1 MRHLLLL
8 FSSLCSLFLTAQKTL
23 PTFDG
28 IVSDAEWINAE
39 KFNINYEI
47 EPGNNEPSTHETKVF
62 ITYSKTDLYVGFIA
76 YADMKKLRSSI
87 RNRDEGYL
95 DDNVMIGIDT
105 YGDGRY
111 MISLG
116 SNPEGNQLDLKF
128 SSSGDSDSSYN
139 LSFES
144 KASKHKNSY
153 HVELKIPFAVLQ
165 FNKADEMKWNVL
177 LYRSTYTDENR
188 SQNINFPIDLNN
200 PCLPCQTKSNITLKN
215 IESKN
220 RVSLLPYVFGGL
232 SGFQENENLS
242 YEKPF
247 GDVGLSGLFD
257 LNNTTSLEY
266 AINPDFSQVE
276 ADVSQIT
283 ANNTFAVFFE
293 ERRAYFNEGNDI
305 IDTRLNTVYTR
316 SINKPTF
323 SSKLITQGEKQR
335 IYWLAAYDEA
345 SPYLIAGENR
355 SYFGKGGAS
364 FSNVFRYQRTFD
376 RGSNIGFLTTNRF
389 FKEGGSGNTI
399 GVDGIY
405 RFKESYTASF
415 EFNKSITQEPIANWI
430 DENEQIKDKNTLL
443 DGEESQGDAFYFS
456 IQRNTKNWNSEIEY
470 EQYSPHYQTPIG
482 FVTQNSIRFLSVN
495 HGYQHFFNKKNYV
508 KQLGLYLGSI
518 ISYNYENL
526 LKYQEIGT
534 SIDLQLSGNIETGIE
549 YNFIISEEF
558 EGFNGTNMNDLE
570 FFVSYNPSERV
581 SLRLFTNVGESIVY
595 NEENPA
601 TGNNLFIGTFN
612 SFQITPQL
620 TISPSFRYS
629 QLKNKSDDSFYFRGY
644 IARTEINY
652 QFNNTLSFRLIG
664 EFNEFEENFFYQPL
678 LKWNPNPF
686 TIFYIGGTNG
696 YSILNTNN
704 KYGIENSQLYFKFQ
718 YQFDL

>member
-1 MRHLLLL
+1 MPPLYN
-8 FSSLCSLFLTAQKTL
+8 CSDTL

-28 IVSDAEWINAE
+28 IVSDKEWVNAE
-39 KFNINYEI
+39 KFKINYEI
-47 EPGNNEPSTHETKVF
+47 EPGNNEPSIHETEVF
-62 ITYSKTDLYVGFIA
+62 ITYSKTDLYVGFLA

-232 SGFQENENLS
+232 SGVQENENLS

-257 LNNTTSLEY
+257 LNNITSLEY

-323 SSKLITQGEKQR
+323 NFDKLSI
-335 IYWLAAYDEA
+335 
-345 SPYLIAGENR
+345 
-355 SYFGKGGAS
+355 
-364 FSNVFRYQRTFD
+364 
-376 RGSNIGFLTTNRF
+376 
-389 FKEGGSGNTI
+389 FK
-399 GVDGIY
+399 
-405 RFKESYTASF
+405 
-415 EFNKSITQEPIANWI
+415 
-430 DENEQIKDKNTLL
+430 
-443 DGEESQGDAFYFS
+443 
-456 IQRNTKNWNSEIEY
+456 
-470 EQYSPHYQTPIG
+470 
-482 FVTQNSIRFLSVN
+482 
-495 HGYQHFFNKKNYV
+495 
-508 KQLGLYLGSI
+508 
-518 ISYNYENL
+518 
-526 LKYQEIGT
+526 
-534 SIDLQLSGNIETGIE
+534 
-549 YNFIISEEF
+549 
-558 EGFNGTNMNDLE
+558 
-570 FFVSYNPSERV
+570 
-581 SLRLFTNVGESIVY
+581 
-595 NEENPA
+595 
-601 TGNNLFIGTFN
+601 
-612 SFQITPQL
+612 
-620 TISPSFRYS
+620 
-629 QLKNKSDDSFYFRGY
+629 
-644 IARTEINY
+644 
-652 QFNNTLSFRLIG
+652 
-664 EFNEFEENFFYQPL
+664 
-678 LKWNPNPF
+678 
-686 TIFYIGGTNG
+686 
-696 YSILNTNN
+696 
-704 KYGIENSQLYFKFQ
+704 
-718 YQFDL
+718 